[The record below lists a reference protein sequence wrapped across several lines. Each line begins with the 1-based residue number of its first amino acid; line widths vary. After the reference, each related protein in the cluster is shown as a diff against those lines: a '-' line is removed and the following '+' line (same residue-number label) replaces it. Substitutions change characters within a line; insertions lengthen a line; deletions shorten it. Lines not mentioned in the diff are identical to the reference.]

1 MWHDSCV
8 LVILAIAALLVLG
21 GVAAVVLGRGG
32 ELARF
37 PADLPALD
45 LPEAG
50 QLTAVDILTM
60 RLPVSLVGYHTRRVD
75 EALQRTAL
83 ALSERDTRIA
93 VLEQRVTEL
102 LADRLQQTRREVYA
116 RPAPDEAEPP
126 RPGTGPLRDGNEPL
140 RDGAGPVRS
149 GDPAVPAGDP
159 AVWAGDGAVEAEDE
173 PLQDGAGPGRSGDHA
188 VSAGDHAVRAGDGA
202 VRAEAGSV
210 QAGDGAARAA
220 GSAPDRAGG
229 LAGADG
235 RPEGVAAE
243 ARDRPEERR

>member
-1 MWHDSCV
+1 MWHDSSV

-102 LADRLQQTRREVYA
+102 LADRLQTRREVYA
-116 RPAPDEAEPP
+116 RPAAEAA
-126 RPGTGPLRDGNEPL
+126 GPARAGDGPVREGNGPAG
-140 RDGAGPVRS
+140 DGAGPARAGEEPVRI
-149 GDPAVPAGDP
+149 
-159 AVWAGDGAVEAEDE
+159 GDG
-173 PLQDGAGPGRSGDHA
+173 P
-188 VSAGDHAVRAGDGA
+188 
-202 VRAEAGSV
+202 
-210 QAGDGAARAA
+210 
-220 GSAPDRAGG
+220 APDRAGG
-229 LAGADG
+229 RAE
-235 RPEGVAAE
+235 PEVLE
-243 ARDRPEERR
+243 TPRTRERPEERR